1 MAKNLDDTK
10 AQETGATSDEIVV
23 AQNVAEPAGS
33 AGETGTVADGA
44 DLGDGLPSASNDCA
58 VTDQQTV
65 LRLPVLENDQAAG
78 QDLEI
83 IALSQPD
90 SGEAALAN
98 DGSIRFAPDEA
109 GLQEIRYV
117 VDDGTGNTADAKI
130 NVFVNP
136 ESGQVE
142 RPVLAGLGREEL
154 SEVARSCTDG
164 MALDIV
170 RLAGD
175 QIVVEPPAPGQRI
188 QVAASPG
195 QQIDI
200 RDPGFL
206 EPELLR
212 VDGGLLII
220 AEDGRMIFL
229 ENFVAAA
236 ENDNPAT
243 LTIADKGPFDGGTI
257 LLASIDTES
266 SSDAGITQFAE
277 AAEESPNPFEQQPAA
292 GPDPANDGGGA
303 GFTPYDPGTIGTGLD
318 ALGPLGPTALS
329 FGGEERV
336 LANAGQD
343 DTLSGL
349 DDDGIAPIDPDIP
362 AGDPNIPGD
371 PNDPETPGVI
381 VNQAPVISINANISV
396 EFGEVTNGG
405 QTFVE
410 AQPLPDLN
418 ERDALSRS
426 QIKTNAVNGDNLVIG
441 EGGDA
446 AIIFRDE
453 VAFYKNNVG
462 VYLIGENGEM
472 LDPKLAFVAVEHAD
486 AFFDDN
492 GNQQFAFIRPGG
504 GNLSPGDQVLLSD
517 LYPGLDLEPGAKFGL
532 FLVVENGNGV
542 PLDGTESLQFEN
554 KDGGAATVFDGSP
567 PTLLA
572 NGDEVPKDV
581 FHAIDNDSESL
592 VANKLNPGGKVQAI
606 SGLVDDGAG
615 LTIAFEDL
623 RYRYSDKD
631 FNDTVVDVLP
641 TPAVVS
647 SLPFVNL
654 DIALDA
660 TIVDV
665 DDANLTRAVVE
676 ISNGGQP
683 GDLLTIVSSLDGTG
697 IAATEDGTS
706 GRLVLEGT
714 APIETYQEILRS
726 LKFQFGDGEGER
738 EISFEVVDEAGN
750 SSNTEIVTLSPTN
763 LTADIGTEGDDA
775 IAGENGV
782 DNAIA
787 GRGGDDSLF
796 GDSGNDIL
804 DGGLGNDFLF
814 GDDGN
819 DILIGGPGADRLNGG
834 DGADEHRYFSITE
847 RGDRIEGFNAEE
859 GDVLNFSDL
868 LGNDSGNGNIE
879 EFVRFEQ
886 VGDDIEVSVDV
897 DGTGGDFGF
906 IPYVTLVDPVGIT
919 TVEEAASNGT
929 VIA

>member
-1 MAKNLDDTK
+1 MAKNLDDTNV
-10 AQETGATSDEIVV
+10 QETEATSDESVV
-23 AQNVAEPAGS
+23 AQNAADPAGGDGQAGS
-33 AGETGTVADGA
+33 AVTGT
-44 DLGDGLPSASNDCA
+44 DLGDGLPNASDDCA

-65 LRLPVLENDQAAG
+65 LRLPVLENDQAVG

-83 IALSQPD
+83 VALSQPD
-90 SGEAALAN
+90 SGEAAVAG
-98 DGSIRFAPDEA
+98 DGSIRFAPNEA

-117 VDDGTGNTADAKI
+117 VDDGAGNTADAQV

-142 RPVLAGLGREEL
+142 RSVLAGLGREEL
-154 SEVARSCTDG
+154 TEVARSCADG

-188 QVAASPG
+188 QIAAIPG

-236 ENDNPAT
+236 ENDTPAT

-266 SSDAGITQFAE
+266 SSDASITQFA
-277 AAEESPNPFEQQPAA
+277 AVAEDSPNPFEAEPAL
-292 GPDPANDGGGA
+292 GPDGVTHGGGA
-303 GFTPYDPGTIGTGLD
+303 GFSPYDPGNIGSGLD
-318 ALGPLGPTALS
+318 ALGPLGPTALN
-329 FGGEERV
+329 FGIEERV

-343 DTLSGL
+343 DTLSNL
-349 DDDGIAPIDPDIP
+349 DDGGIEAIDPDTP
-362 AGDPNIPGD
+362 DIPGN
-371 PNDPETPGVI
+371 PNDPENPGVV
-381 VNQAPVISINANISV
+381 VNQAPVITINANISV

-410 AQPLPDLN
+410 AQPLPDLS
-418 ERDALSRS
+418 ERDAVSRS
-426 QIKTNAVNGDNLVIG
+426 QIKINSVNADNLVIG

-453 VAFYKNNVG
+453 VAFYQNNVG
-462 VYLIGENGEM
+462 VYLIGDDGEM
-472 LDPKLAFVAVEHAD
+472 LDPKLAFIAVEHAD
-486 AFFDDN
+486 AFFDDD

-504 GNLSPGDQVLLSD
+504 GNLSPGDEVLLST
-517 LYPGLDLEPGAKFGL
+517 LYPDLDLAPGAKFGL
-532 FLVVENGNGV
+532 FLVVENGSGER
-542 PLDGTESLQFEN
+542 LDGTETLRFEN
-554 KDGGAATVFDGSP
+554 GDGGAATIFDNAP
-567 PTLLA
+567 PSLLA
-572 NGDEVPKDV
+572 NGDGVAKDV

-592 VANKLNPGGKVQAI
+592 ISNKLNPGGKVQAI

-623 RYRYSDKD
+623 RFRDGDRD

-641 TPAVVS
+641 TPAAVS

-683 GDLLTIVSSLDGTG
+683 GDLLTIASSLDGTG
-697 IAATEDGTS
+697 IAVTEDGTA

-714 APIETYQEILRS
+714 APVETYQEILRS

-738 EISFEVVDEAGN
+738 ELSFEVVDQAGN
-750 SSNTEIVTLSPTN
+750 TSNTEVVTLSPTK

-775 IAGENGV
+775 LAGENGV

-796 GDSGNDIL
+796 GDSGNDII
-804 DGGLGNDFLF
+804 DGGLGNDYLY
-814 GDDGN
+814 GDGGN
-819 DILIGGPGADRLNGG
+819 DILIGGPGADRLDGG
-834 DGADEHRYFSITE
+834 EGADEHRYFSITE
-847 RGDRIEGFNAEE
+847 RGDKIEGFNAEE

-868 LGNDSGNGNIE
+868 LGNDSGSENIE

-886 VGDDIEVSVDV
+886 VGGDIEVSVDV